1 MRPRCILHVGMPK
14 AGSSSIQESLYF
26 GLRAPGFRYLSLG
39 EVNGSRI
46 LLAAF
51 EPRARDYRSLQ
62 QFGLDDEGVARLRSR
77 SLSELGRRIERASRR
92 GQALILSGEVCW
104 RMSRAGLAALREFV
118 EERGYAAEVIAYLR
132 AARGYLQ
139 SEFQEQVKQA
149 GARLDEFPEA
159 FRGRVD
165 HAARLSVLDDV
176 FGPERVTASAF
187 DPPRFPGGCVVRD
200 FCARTR
206 IPIPERAIR
215 RVNEGLSLPAV
226 KLLYAQRRFGR
237 GYGSGLADIIRN
249 EILFRRLSEVKGPP
263 VRLHSSLLE
272 PLLADIGPTLPEVE
286 RRIGASLR
294 EGPGGDAGE
303 EIRVESQ
310 MWEFT
315 KESLEWLARA
325 TGRPPVSETAGVA
338 AAKAVAGQ
346 VQHLLDHPSLASRLR
361 WHHLI
366 AERRVAQLLRDV

>member
-1 MRPRCILHVGMPK
+1 
-14 AGSSSIQESLYF
+14 
-26 GLRAPGFRYLSLG
+26 
-39 EVNGSRI
+39 
-46 LLAAF
+46 
-51 EPRARDYRSLQ
+51 
-62 QFGLDDEGVARLRSR
+62 
-77 SLSELGRRIERASRR
+77 
-92 GQALILSGEVCW
+92 
-104 RMSRAGLAALREFV
+104 
-118 EERGYAAEVIAYLR
+118 
-132 AARGYLQ
+132 
-139 SEFQEQVKQA
+139 
-149 GARLDEFPEA
+149 
-159 FRGRVD
+159 
-165 HAARLSVLDDV
+165 
-176 FGPERVTASAF
+176 
-187 DPPRFPGGCVVRD
+187 
-200 FCARTR
+200 
-206 IPIPERAIR
+206 
-215 RVNEGLSLPAV
+215 V

-263 VRLHSSLLE
+263 VRLHSSLVE